1 MARTGTTQFLVEMFL
16 ESPDNVRNF
25 YYRYAG
31 VNDASA
37 ADDLT
42 NLELKFS
49 FSATC
54 SVWAR
59 PTQTTMNNKIGSSG
73 LIIS

>member
-1 MARTGTTQFLVEMFL
+1 MFLV
-16 ESPDNVRNF
+16 SPDNVKAF

-31 VNDASA
+31 TDDVSA

-59 PTQTTMNNKIGSSG
+59 PT
-73 LIIS
+73 

>member
-1 MARTGTTQFLVEMFL
+1 MFLV
-16 ESPDNVRNF
+16 SPDNVKAF

-31 VNDASA
+31 TDDVSA

-49 FSATC
+49 FSETC

-59 PTQTTMNNKIGSSG
+59 PT
-73 LIIS
+73 

>member
-1 MARTGTTQFLVEMFL
+1 MFLV
-16 ESPDNVRNF
+16 SPDNVKAV

-42 NLELKFS
+42 NLETKFS

-59 PTQTTMNNKIGSSG
+59 PTPTTMNNKIGTSG
-73 LIIS
+73 LTIS

>member
-1 MARTGTTQFLVEMFL
+1 MFLV
-16 ESPDNVRNF
+16 SPDYVKSW

-31 VNDASA
+31 TDDASA

-42 NLELKFS
+42 SLELKFS

-59 PTQTTMNNKIGSSG
+59 PTQTVMNNKVGS
-73 LIIS
+73 

>member
-1 MARTGTTQFLVEMFL
+1 MTRVGTTQFLVEMFL
-16 ESPDNVRNF
+16 VSADNVKAF

-31 VNDASA
+31 TNDVSA
-37 ADDLT
+37 ADDLA

-49 FSATC
+49 FSETC

-59 PTQTTMNNKIGSSG
+59 PT
-73 LIIS
+73 

>member
-1 MARTGTTQFLVEMFL
+1 LV
-16 ESPDNVRNF
+16 SPDNVKAF

-31 VNDASA
+31 TNDVSA

-49 FSATC
+49 FSLTC

-59 PTQTTMNNKIGSSG
+59 PT
-73 LIIS
+73 